1 MTASGWLQHANP
13 STRRAA
19 REWIVAQVPS
29 GSRIAQEWYTA
40 PLVADDFYGY
50 SRDRYAPVTVD
61 SGKRFLVLE
70 RHALADGWT
79 LADYRR
85 ERFEYLVVSNAM
97 YDRYLAEADRY
108 AAEAEFYRTL
118 CREGELRE
126 QFSPSR
132 VRGGPII
139 RVYRLA
145 AVTARSP

>member
-1 MTASGWLQHANP
+1 
-13 STRRAA
+13 
-19 REWIVAQVPS
+19 
-29 GSRIAQEWYTA
+29 
-40 PLVADDFYGY
+40 
-50 SRDRYAPVTVD
+50 
-61 SGKRFLVLE
+61 VLE
-70 RHALADGWT
+70 RHALADGRT

-85 ERFEYLVVSNAM
+85 ERFEYLVASNAM

-118 CREGELRE
+118 FREGELLE

-145 AVTARSP
+145 ALTARSP